1 MSELLGSHKCPK
13 DLEMAMPK
21 RQDDWSKEDIVR
33 LLESMEKNI
42 PSSDGHTFKS
52 TQSVMDW
59 EKVAFKDFSGE
70 MCKLKWLEVSH
81 KVRKFRTLKELVLAA
96 KENVSNP
103 SKKHKKTQKTQENTR
118 KHKKHAYLFQKSLTA
133 YRHISQV
140 MRPQYI
146 QKHPKISN
154 QELTRV
160 PSEEHRKVPEQL
172 RVRHSQ
178 DLEKEKKDIREKIA
192 LFRAQHP
199 DLVPNPEK
207 SGVP

>member
-1 MSELLGSHKCPK
+1 
-13 DLEMAMPK
+13 MAMPK
-21 RQDDWSKEDIVR
+21 RQDDWSKEDIVQ
-33 LLESMEKNI
+33 LLESMEKSI
-42 PSSDGHTFKS
+42 PSSDGHTFKT

-81 KVRKFRTLKELVLAA
+81 KVRKFRTLKELVLEA

-103 SKKHKKTQKTQENTR
+103 SKKHKKTQENSR

-154 QELTRV
+154 QELTKV
-160 PSEEHRKVPEQL
+160 LSENTGRCL
-172 RVRHSQ
+172 S
-178 DLEKEKKDIREKIA
+178 
-192 LFRAQHP
+192 
-199 DLVPNPEK
+199 
-207 SGVP
+207 S